1 MFFLM
6 DCWVLEVVFCWDV
19 WYSVVVYLSLE
30 VKLVDDLETDLTL
43 AMLDKSD
50 TRLSDLPRIP
60 LYSFLPSK
68 YKQGSIF
75 QYCDNF

>member
-30 VKLVDDLETDLTL
+30 VKFVDDLETDLTL

-68 YKQGSIF
+68 IGHF
-75 QYCDNF
+75 TF